1 MTMKRK
7 VIIALCACLLVFSPT
22 QLICAQSQQQEQG
35 ALELDGQKFANEDA
49 LWEYLEKTYPT
60 VTSTDIESGEYTG
73 KYAII
78 TSIARNVD
86 VQPIIDYVT
95 CDMYFHS
102 GDQKYILDE
111 LWCTFYDDK
120 DMKKYGCVSGADY
133 LASMKDNDLVEACY
147 YINSDNSYGAMNMLA
162 IRKIGEN
169 DGSAE
174 LSEKLQVCFYSSVP
188 NDKTGRWRL
197 ATISTTSPIVSY
209 ALNYY
214 KDYFKS
220 DDEIHGIIN
229 KELNQ
234 TYSLS
239 MVAGQLNVV
248 THKYLE
254 GEEKDASLLFGG
266 DVISQI
272 YIDPNTGV
280 VTVA

>member
-111 LWCTFYDDK
+111 LWCTFYDDE

-147 YINSDNSYGAMNMLA
+147 YINSDNSYGAMNM
-162 IRKIGEN
+162 
-169 DGSAE
+169 
-174 LSEKLQVCFYSSVP
+174 
-188 NDKTGRWRL
+188 
-197 ATISTTSPIVSY
+197 IS
-209 ALNYY
+209 
-214 KDYFKS
+214 
-220 DDEIHGIIN
+220 
-229 KELNQ
+229 
-234 TYSLS
+234 
-239 MVAGQLNVV
+239 
-248 THKYLE
+248 
-254 GEEKDASLLFGG
+254 
-266 DVISQI
+266 
-272 YIDPNTGV
+272 GV
-280 VTVA
+280 K